1 MKNSFLLS
9 LVAIGLSLVTCFQSQ
24 AVEKK
29 RAFEFLAG
37 AATEDV
43 TPKNGV
49 SMDGAISKPGPAKGV
64 HDPLTARAIVMKSGG
79 TTVALA
85 IVDMCMIEKSVYDQ
99 AKEIVQE
106 KVGIPPSR
114 VLAAATHSHA
124 TPRAIHIGR
133 GPLDDAYHVWL
144 SKQIAAAIIKAHGNL
159 APATVAHGSFEQ
171 PSFCLSST
179 PAASHDASR

>member
-1 MKNSFLLS
+1 MKNSFILS
-9 LVAIGLSLVTCFQSQ
+9 VVAIGISLVSCFSEES
-24 AVEKK
+24 AEKE
-29 RAFEFLAG
+29 RAPEFLVG
-37 AATEDV
+37 AATADV

-79 TTVALA
+79 TTIALA
-85 IVDMCMIEKSVYDQ
+85 IVDMCMIEKSVYDK

-144 SKQIAAAIIKAHGNL
+144 SKQIAAASIKPHGNL
-159 APATVAHGSFEQ
+159 APATVAHGSRRA
-171 PSFCLSST
+171 SIRASST
-179 PAASHDASR
+179 TRRFACCRRR